1 VNCPK
6 YLNKKQI
13 ISSLPEPTLASNS
26 LPIPDLGVMLLAKA
40 DLFFLSSS
48 NHESNMSTNH
58 RGGPPGFVRIV
69 NNDTSGTTLAYP
81 EYSGN
86 RLYQTL
92 GNLQTTPKAGLVF
105 PNFDNGDVLYLTGT
119 TEILIGKEAAT
130 LLPRSNL
137 AVKVKIDA
145 ARFVRKGLSFRGTSG
160 DFSPYNP
167 PVRFLRSERALP
179 DLQATNKDVAYAKLL
194 TKDLITP
201 TIARLRFSVSDPE
214 AAGRWKPGQYVAL
227 AFEDELDAG
236 YSHMR
241 DDDPRSIND
250 DYVRTFTV
258 SSPAGGTLSPD
269 EFEITFRNVGVVTN
283 FLFRQQVRAGLE
295 VPLRGFGGNFAIAQ
309 AGGEIV
315 PFVAG
320 GIGITPLLS
329 QIPDLDLDS
338 LHLFW
343 TINIRDIGLAS
354 DTLDRYP
361 FLAAST
367 KIFVSGVADA
377 ATEETKA
384 ILDSVRLL
392 GCQILPRRMLP
403 RDVQENQ
410 NIYAKW
416 YVCTGTELRKSLLSW
431 LANKEVLYEDFNY

>member
-1 VNCPK
+1 M
-6 YLNKKQI
+6 
-13 ISSLPEPTLASNS
+13 
-26 LPIPDLGVMLLAKA
+26 G
-40 DLFFLSSS
+40 
-48 NHESNMSTNH
+48 TNY
-58 RGGPPGFVRIV
+58 RGGSPGFVRIM
-69 NNDTSGTTLAYP
+69 NNDAYGTTLVYP

-119 TEILIGKEAAT
+119 TEIVIGEEAAT

-137 AVKVKIDA
+137 AVKVVINE
-145 ARFVRKGLSFRGTSG
+145 ARFVRKGLSFRGILG

-167 PVRFLRSERALP
+167 PVRFLGSERALP
-179 DLQATNKDVAYAKLL
+179 DIQATNRDVAYAKLL
-194 TKDLITP
+194 KKDIITP
-201 TIARLRFSVSDPE
+201 TIARLRFSVSDPGV
-214 AAGRWKPGQYVAL
+214 AGRWKPGQYVAL
-227 AFEDELDAG
+227 AFEDELGAG

-258 SSPAGGTLSPD
+258 SSPTGGTLSPA

-295 VPLRGFGGNFAIAQ
+295 IPLRGFGGNFAIAQ
-309 AGGEIV
+309 ASGEVV
-315 PFVAG
+315 PFIAG

-329 QIPDLDLDS
+329 QIPSLDLDS

-343 TINIRDIGLAS
+343 TVNIRDIGLAS
-354 DTLDRYP
+354 DTLNKYP
-361 FLAAST
+361 SLAAFT

-392 GCQILPRRMLP
+392 GCQIMLRRMLP
-403 RDVQENQ
+403 RDVQERQ
-410 NIYAKW
+410 DLYAKW
-416 YVCTGTELRKSLLSW
+416 YICTGTELRKSLLLW